1 MLNLYHPM
9 SILMLLQDFFRTF
22 NEPQGPNVGFQ
33 NYSIWETSF
42 QTCIFLYKK
51 KYWTNIEF
59 EKIMSDPRYQILLG
73 IVLVP
78 FYRSNQGRLAE
89 ILSLLF
95 HSDVIL

>member
-9 SILMLLQDFFRTF
+9 STLMLLQDFFRTF

-59 EKIMSDPRYQILLG
+59 EKIMSDPLDGYDC
-73 IVLVP
+73 VTVHM
-78 FYRSNQGRLAE
+78 Y
-89 ILSLLF
+89 
-95 HSDVIL
+95 